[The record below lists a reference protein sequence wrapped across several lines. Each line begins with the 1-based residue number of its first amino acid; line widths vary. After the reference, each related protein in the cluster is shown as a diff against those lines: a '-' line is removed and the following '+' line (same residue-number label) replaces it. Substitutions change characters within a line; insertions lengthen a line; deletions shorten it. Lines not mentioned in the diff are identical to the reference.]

1 MNKLTE
7 IQQVLVKEFDLEY
20 EPLKI
25 SVIDSIKIL
34 IDMMGEKKILK
45 LLKEFKEQ
53 NKLSEIDLYI
63 ANKLLHPFYQ
73 DYLNIQQTYFDNL
86 ILSVY
91 FVLNNPFLYSTYQL
105 EAIYKNLDLIRIIP
119 QIINKSLT
127 NCYTNPN
134 LRNFF
139 NELLFKRW
147 LESLDFKKNS
157 FEKYILI
164 VGNIENA
171 QTFYNMY
178 SKVWSLFE
186 IIVDETKT
194 IIQSFYE
201 KYKGLNHIPGCS
213 NISKDFYEYCA
224 ETNVGLPFMSSSA
237 KEPFMSS
244 SAKEK
249 TNVNITKVLQWGM
262 KEYKKV
268 KLLMMDIIIKLEPQL
283 KGKNFGEMI
292 KQINLMKKY
301 KYSSKEE
308 YVKDHKDSIKK
319 YRDFFVEKKGFPL
332 LHEPILVDFD
342 EEKMAGGY
350 WFLDTFYLNTNRWE
364 DTNKFDTSA
373 LVLHETI
380 PGHHMQLSYEIH
392 HKQINSLILWFSV
405 YTNGY
410 TEGWGLFSEK
420 LGHDLDD
427 FNYLGVLSYHML
439 RTLRIIADISIHLYG
454 IEPKELITFLANNLA
469 MPRESIKSEVYRYV
483 SLPGQALCYK
493 IGDELIKRLFIKKF
507 NRTNKLLEKDATN
520 LYIKLIKDGTLP
532 LELFAKRYSIDLNF

>member
-7 IQQVLVKEFDLEY
+7 VQEEIVRKIGLEY

-25 SVIDSIKIL
+25 SVVDSIKIT
-34 IDMMGEKKILK
+34 IDMMGEKKILNI
-45 LLKEFKEQ
+45 LKKFKQQ

-63 ANKLLHPFYQ
+63 TNKLTHPFYES
-73 DYLNIQQTYFDNL
+73 YGNIQQTYFDNL

-105 EAIYKNLDLIRIIP
+105 EAIYNNLDLIAKIP
-119 QIINKSLT
+119 AIINFSLT
-127 NCYTNPN
+127 NCYSNPN
-134 LRNFF
+134 LKNFF
-139 NELLFKRW
+139 NEFLFKRW
-147 LESLDFKKNS
+147 LDCLDFKKNS
-157 FEKYILI
+157 FDKYISI
-164 VGNIENA
+164 VGNIPNA
-171 QTFYNMY
+171 KKFYNMY
-178 SKVWSLFE
+178 SKVWCVFE
-186 IIVDETKT
+186 VIVDETKL
-194 IIQSFYE
+194 IIQDFYE

-213 NISKDFYEYCA
+213 NISTEFYEYCA

-237 KEPFMSS
+237 KDET
-244 SAKEK
+244 K
-249 TNVNITKVLQWGM
+249 VNLETKIDLSQVLQWGI
-262 KEYKKV
+262 KEYNKV
-268 KLLMMDIIIKLEPQL
+268 KKLMMDVIIKLEPEL

-292 KQINLMKKY
+292 KEINSMKKY

-308 YVKDHKDSIKK
+308 YVKDHRDSIKK
-319 YRDFFVEKKGFPL
+319 YRDFFVEEKGFPL

-364 DTNKFDTSA
+364 ETNKFDTSA

-392 HKQINSLILWFSV
+392 NKHINSLILWFSV
-405 YTNGY
+405 YVNGY
-410 TEGWGLFSEK
+410 AEGWGLFSEK
-420 LGHDLDD
+420 LGNDLDD

-439 RTLRIIADISIHLYG
+439 RTLRIIADISIHMYG
-454 IEPKELITFLANNLA
+454 IEPEEIITFFEKNLA

-493 IGDELIKRLFIKKF
+493 MGDELIKRLFIKKF
-507 NRTNKLLEKDATN
+507 NRMNNLLEDDSIN
-520 LYIKLIKDGTLP
+520 LYIKLIKDGTMP
-532 LELFAKRYSIDLNF
+532 LEIFAKKYDIDLNFE

>member
-7 IQQVLVKEFDLEY
+7 IQQKIVREIGLEY

-34 IDMMGEKKILK
+34 IDMMGEKRIIKILK
-45 LLKEFKEQ
+45 DFKEH

-63 ANKLLHPFYQ
+63 ANKLIHPFYQ

-86 ILSVY
+86 ILNVY

-105 EAIYKNLDLIRIIP
+105 ESIYKNLDLIKIIP
-119 QIINKSLT
+119 NLINESLT
-127 NCYTNPN
+127 NCYMNPN
-134 LRNFF
+134 LKKFY
-139 NELLFKRW
+139 NEFLFKRW

-157 FEKYILI
+157 FEKYISI
-164 VGNIENA
+164 VGNIQNT

-178 SKVWSLFE
+178 STVWNVFE
-186 IIVDETKT
+186 MIVNETKI
-194 IIQSFYE
+194 IIQNFYE
-201 KYKGLNHIPGCS
+201 KYKGFNHIPGCS
-213 NISKDFYEYCA
+213 NISKDFYEFCA
-224 ETNVGLPFMSSSA
+224 ETNVGLPFMSTD
-237 KEPFMSS
+237 EPLMS
-244 SAKEK
+244 
-249 TNVNITKVLQWGM
+249 TKQNMVDLTHVLQWGV

-283 KGKNFGEMI
+283 KDKNFGEMI
-292 KQINLMKKY
+292 KEINSMQKY
-301 KYSSKEE
+301 KYKSKEK
-308 YVKDHKDSIKK
+308 YVKDHRDSIKK

-364 DTNKFDTSA
+364 NTNSFDTSA

-392 HKQINSLILWFSV
+392 HKQINSLIIWFSV

-410 TEGWGLFSEK
+410 AEGWGLFSEK

-454 IEPKELITFLANNLA
+454 IEPEELISFFEKNLA
-469 MPRESIKSEVYRYV
+469 MPRESIKSEIYRYV
-483 SLPGQALCYK
+483 SMPGQALCYK

-507 NRTNKLLEKDATN
+507 NRTNKLLENDSID

-532 LELFAKRYSIDLNF
+532 LELFAKKYDIDLKFK